1 MSVQRLP
8 LLVVALVLALCA
20 ASTLGLSSGARKL
33 TEVFP
38 SFRLGLLLFLW
49 MDLTGCALLP
59 ETPQSLRLRVVSG
72 PPVSQ
77 QVKSQ
82 PVPAVSSA
90 TNKVV
95 EKLVTLALEVFMT
108 AALVKMLRAVR
119 MVLSAFLE

>member
-1 MSVQRLP
+1 M
-8 LLVVALVLALCA
+8 
-20 ASTLGLSSGARKL
+20 
-33 TEVFP
+33 
-38 SFRLGLLLFLW
+38 
-49 MDLTGCALLP
+49 
-59 ETPQSLRLRVVSG
+59 
-72 PPVSQ
+72 SQ

-108 AALVKMLRAVR
+108 AALVKMLRGKLRFVPCRLPLCVVLPALAVR